1 MNKEINAENE
11 SIGLLTRQAA
21 SYSTNMEFG
30 LTSPK
35 VSQAILEDQAKQ
47 LAITKQVSEY
57 LCSEHV
63 PVDDHGRRLINCDE
77 SKRWFYTNITFVFA
91 TGFIFDEEDTKRMDA
106 VLGCFVDKP
115 NRAYLNNSYHLLN
128 YDDELVMALEK
139 TIGITNGNY
148 HILMAVLNAADDEQL
163 KIAPSVRF
171 KHSGITKITTKWTEI
186 ENMIAEYVSN
196 YGFIF
201 EYHDRTDVN
210 SFKNQQ
216 RLSRENYFNSNPSQ
230 NVLDLFQTKVEKID
244 PVVNFNARENMRVG
258 RAFGQHQRGDPK
270 DAEQDFRMKS
280 GNDLYSRIA
289 NDHLQSLTSRTKGG
303 VLKMNLYQM
312 QSSPG
317 FGLEDGAVYRKEQP
331 EAKQS
336 EYILY
341 PGADAYS
348 ISSGDNVAPQANP
361 MIKSSMPK
369 IATPNY
375 KAQRMNKKPIAQP
388 QFPK

>member
-1 MNKEINAENE
+1 MNTNIQANKERANKEAENE

-30 LTSPK
+30 LTSPNI
-35 VSQAILEDQAKQ
+35 SQSILEEQAKQ

-63 PVDDHGRRLINCDE
+63 PVDEHGRRLINCDD
-77 SKRWFYTNITFVFA
+77 SKRWFYTNITFIFA
-91 TGFIFDEEDTKRMDA
+91 TGFIFDDDDTKHMDA
-106 VLGCFVDKP
+106 VLECFVDKP

-128 YDDELVMALEK
+128 YDDELVKALEN

-171 KHSGITKITTKWTEI
+171 KHSGITKITTKWTEV
-186 ENMIAEYVSN
+186 ENTIAEYVSD

-201 EYHDRTDVN
+201 ESRNKTEVN
-210 SFKNQQ
+210 SFEKQQ

-230 NVLDLFQTKVEKID
+230 NVVDLFQTKIEKND
-244 PVVNFNARENMRVG
+244 KEVNFNARENMRVG
-258 RAFGQHQRGDPK
+258 RSFGRHQRGEPD
-270 DAEQDFRMKS
+270 ESSSVYSGSDFRMRS

-289 NDHLQSLTSRTKGG
+289 NDHLQSVTSRTKGG

-312 QSSPG
+312 M
-317 FGLEDGAVYRKEQP
+317 P

-341 PGADAYS
+341 PDADAYS
-348 ISSGDNVAPQANP
+348 ISNGDNVAPQADP
-361 MIKSSMPK
+361 TIKSSMPK
-369 IATPNY
+369 ISTPNY
-375 KAQRMNKKPIAQP
+375 KAMRNNKKPIMLP